1 MANSRYIGGLGDISQ
16 LAATTLLLCLC
27 SFIGCSTE
35 EELQPARLM
44 EARGY
49 HKNTP
54 LESFPLPVNGGGI
67 IGTTTTIELVFDK
80 PVLEVSINYSA
91 KAQPDEMPPTT
102 IWKLE
107 SNRLESVWNRRNKN
121 VTLTVIYED
130 DTGIHKDTL
139 DVTLDLQSDSPRVI
153 AVDPPPGAQRTEA
166 VDITYREVPRQE
178 FRITFN
184 EPIIPNSGRI
194 LFGTSPYI
202 ATIQLQETE
211 ATDTI
216 TWNQC
221 YRPFFL
227 DYIGSM
233 EVRDFQNVNGDV
245 QPRPYVGW
253 YRMPVFDPGPAV
265 VIEYYPI
272 GQDVDPETT
281 RFIRVVFNR
290 SVYAAICQIAPAI
303 TLSPA
308 HVEND
313 SIKSCTGVV
322 TWEFVGTEQLNY
334 STKYDVKIE
343 VEDFAGTSAFDYS
356 FSTRA
361 APF

>member
-1 MANSRYIGGLGDISQ
+1 MVIVIMLGI
-16 LAATTLLLCLC
+16 T
-27 SFIGCSTE
+27 GCGDDDD
-35 EELQPARLM
+35 RI
-44 EARGY
+44 Y
-49 HKNTP
+49 N
-54 LESFPLPVNGGGI
+54 
-67 IGTTTTIELVFDK
+67 
-80 PVLEVSINYSA
+80 
-91 KAQPDEMPPTT
+91 PP
-102 IWKLE
+102 E
-107 SNRLESVWNRRNKN
+107 QNA
-121 VTLTVIYED
+121 
-130 DTGIHKDTL
+130 
-139 DVTLDLQSDSPRVI
+139 PRVI

-202 ATIQLQETE
+202 TTIQLQETE

-233 EVRDFQNVNGDV
+233 VVRDFQNVNGDV
-245 QPRPYVGW
+245 QPHPYVGW
-253 YRMPVFDPGPAV
+253 YRMPSVDLGPAK
-265 VIEYYPI
+265 ILEYYPM
-272 GQDVDPETT
+272 GQDVDPVTT
-281 RFIRVVFNR
+281 RLIRVVSNR
-290 SVYAAICQIAPAI
+290 PVEIAFCEITPAI

-308 HVEND
+308 HIEND

-322 TWEFVGTEQLNY
+322 TWEIVSTEQLEY
-334 STKYDVKIE
+334 STQYDVKIE
-343 VEDFAGTSAFDYS
+343 VDDGFTGISALANYS

-361 APF
+361 APVSN